1 MAVFDRV
8 ETESP
13 SKRWLLLA
21 LLSLLACAGHG
32 PKESSNSASKSV
44 YEQLLENNG
53 KIVDAAKSKEFN
65 KIALWYDEESMLMA
79 DYNPLIKSR
88 DNIAIFY
95 DSIFSREELRAYSR
109 EIVDVLELSDR
120 VIEIGLFTKTFADFT
135 KREGKYLTVWEINRE
150 GLLEIRAESFG
161 YLHEIDDPTRLLVP
175 EASRSHP
182 EPIDMPWELEA
193 YNALGESNVI
203 DRIAERS
210 VSTYTEDGIY
220 LPFADTIK
228 SGKSTLLSH
237 YRAYYEHPVRIDS
250 IQIFAFACDQV
261 EDGYIKYGGFYVDW
275 SFSGFA
281 GNTVGTGISYWR
293 RQEDNSLRIHRQIGL
308 HIYQ

>member
-1 MAVFDRV
+1 MRYVPGCLVLSGYSQRISLVLFVF
-8 ETESP
+8 
-13 SKRWLLLA
+13 
-21 LLSLLACAGHG
+21 
-32 PKESSNSASKSV
+32 
-44 YEQLLENNG
+44 G

-65 KIALWYDEESMLMA
+65 KIALWYGDESMLMA

-95 DSIFSREELRAYSR
+95 DSIFSREELSAYSR
-109 EIVDVLELSDR
+109 EIVDVLELSNR

-135 KREGKYLTVWEINRE
+135 KLEGKYLTVWQINRE

-161 YLHEIDDPTRLLVP
+161 YLHEIDDPTTLLVP

-193 YNALGESNVI
+193 YHALGESNVV

-210 VSTYTEDGIY
+210 ANTYTQEGMY

-228 SGKSTLLSH
+228 TGRSTLLSH
-237 YRAYYEHPVRIDS
+237 YQAYYKYPVRIDS
-250 IQIFAFACDQV
+250 IQIFAFDYDTI
-261 EDGYIKYGGFYVDW
+261 EEGYIKYGGFYVDW
-275 SFSGFA
+275 SYPGFK
-281 GNTVGTGISYWR
+281 GSTKGTGISFWR
-293 RQEDNSLRIHRQIGL
+293 REQDNSLRIHRQIGL
-308 HIYQ
+308 HTYQ